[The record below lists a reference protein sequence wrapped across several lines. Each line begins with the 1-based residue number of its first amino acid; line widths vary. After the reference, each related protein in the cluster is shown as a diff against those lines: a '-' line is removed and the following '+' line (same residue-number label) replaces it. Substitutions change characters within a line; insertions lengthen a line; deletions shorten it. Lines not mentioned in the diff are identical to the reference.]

1 MAAAPFFTP
10 GPAHL
15 TTTSARPTAPSAK
28 TITLTQTHEL
38 RLKIDASAA
47 QSGSRDFTNAL
58 AAVKKAVRDLD
69 KDSSGLFTQLRK
81 VDTSGI
87 AAATTATEK
96 LATSTSR
103 VDAAAS
109 KMAADI
115 QRTALASASA
125 IRMAEQATQRLAL
138 RMSDGGMT
146 HGVDALNAALATM
159 KGQLVNATSV
169 LDTRRAKSSFD
180 DLRSSLLQMTVSAEY
195 AQGGQAQIQR
205 ELEATSRAADQ
216 QAQTLQRLRASHD
229 PLYASSM
236 RYSQAL
242 TDVQTLVTAG
252 AVSETQ
258 ASAMRDRAA
267 QSYLA
272 VGNAADFAAASMQ
285 RGTAATMQ
293 GVMAGHQFSDILVTS
308 QMGFQSVGMIALQ
321 QGSQL
326 AAQMQSIKATGGSVF
341 KTLLSGVTSLINPL
355 SLATI
360 ALVAVAAAAA
370 KWAFSAGDA
379 KANTESLSKSF
390 DTLESRLSAHVNA
403 ANLAKSST
411 VELTRVF
418 GDQTASIRENLRA
431 LEEHSYLSVVAGM
444 QDSAKQVQKVYADLF
459 SAISRAETSPDIG
472 GHTGR
477 NIQINMA
484 RALASVEM
492 TRAEA
497 TRLRDALNELGTAAG
512 PEEARKVFASIL
524 TTMQGAYE
532 SVEAM
537 PRPMRELHQRILEA
551 DLAAAK
557 LMASQ
562 NGTTSAT
569 DDASG
574 AASNLAATIGTAAD
588 AAADLL
594 RNLGS
599 VPGALAI
606 MGRSVEG
613 QIDGIRAQNRALNL
627 ELTEGLSSLA
637 ANRRVQLEVMV
648 TTATERGQRITP
660 DAVAAEWAKV
670 NELDAVAK
678 EQERLRKQIS
688 DANRPA
694 KASGG
699 GGGGRTANLTEEE
712 SALARLKKS
721 VADRVLSLNNETV
734 ALRLVASGQV
744 DSIETARL
752 MADAMAAS
760 GGAVDAQT
768 AAMISQIDAA
778 SKLNAELQ
786 KLASDPVK
794 EWMNGVPGWIEAGK
808 TIEMGAIDSLK
819 SALSEM
825 MQTGKMDVEAL
836 GSAILGTISEIV
848 ADKAVKELL
857 TLTNSDGAL
866 SGLIG
871 SLGLQSAGDTD
882 MSDLATS
889 AGPAGQT
896 IAAVLMQS
904 APSIGSAIASGMA
917 GIGPQIATSAQSGL
931 TAGSNTVRQAGQQGL
946 AAGANSIRIAATTG
960 GPILGRGVVSG
971 AQAGAPILAQG
982 VAMGAQAGGMG
993 SGIVEGLGGWG
1004 GIASMVLGAFSEG
1017 GYSTSP
1023 VGTAT
1028 MPAAAFRHA
1037 PSYAEGTANTSG
1049 IPAILHPSEA
1059 VVPLSRGRAI
1069 PVDLGDNAGGQSV
1082 VQHMTFHIQTN
1093 DADSFKRSQKQIA
1106 ADMARAGQTAL
1117 RQNG

>member
-1 MAAAPFFTP
+1 M
-10 GPAHL
+10 
-15 TTTSARPTAPSAK
+15 
-28 TITLTQTHEL
+28 TQTHEL
-38 RLKIDASAA
+38 RLKVDASAA

-87 AAATTATEK
+87 AAATTATDK
-96 LATSTSR
+96 LGTGVSR
-103 VDAAAS
+103 VDSAAA
-109 KMAADI
+109 KMAASI
-115 QRTALASASA
+115 TRTQLSAASSL
-125 IRMAEQATQRLAL
+125 RMSEQATQRLVM
-138 RMSDGGMT
+138 RMSDLGNDQ
-146 HGVDALNAALATM
+146 GVAQLNAALATL
-159 KGQLVNATSV
+159 KAQLATVSST
-169 LDTRRAKSSFD
+169 LDVRKLKSDFD
-180 DLRSSLLQMTVSAEY
+180 GTRSSLLQFTVASESAKG
-195 AQGGQAQIQR
+195 AQAQLSR
-205 ELEATSRAADQ
+205 EITEASRAVDQ

-229 PLYASSM
+229 SVYSSSM

-242 TDVQTLVTAG
+242 SEIQQLVTAG

-258 ASAMRDRAA
+258 AAAMRERAA

-293 GVMAGHQFSDILVTS
+293 GVMAGHQLSDILIVS
-308 QMGFQSVGMIALQ
+308 QMGFQSTGMIALQ

-326 AAQMQSIKATGGSVF
+326 AAQMQQIKASGGSVF
-341 KTLLSGVTSLINPL
+341 ATLLGGVTSLINPL

-360 ALVAVAAAAA
+360 AFVAVTAAAA

-477 NIQINMA
+477 NIRLNME

-569 DDASG
+569 DNASG
-574 AASNLAATIGTAAD
+574 AASNLAAQIGTAAD

-606 MGRSVEG
+606 MGKSVEG

-699 GGGGRTANLTEEE
+699 GGGGRASSLKEEE
-712 SALARLKKS
+712 SALDRLKKS

-744 DSIETARL
+744 DSTETARL

-819 SALSEM
+819 SALSEF
-825 MQTGKMDVEAL
+825 MQSGKFDIEAL

-871 SLGLQSAGDTD
+871 SLGLQSAGDTN
-882 MSDLATS
+882 MGDLATA

-896 IAAVLMQS
+896 IAAVLMQQ

-917 GIGPQIATSAQSGL
+917 GIGPSIATSAQSGL

-946 AAGANSIRIAATTG
+946 AAGANNIRIAATTS
-960 GPILGRGVVSG
+960 GPILGRGVVTG
-971 AQAGAPILAQG
+971 ATQGAPILAAG
-982 VAMGAQAGGMG
+982 VASGAAGGG
-993 SGIVEGLGGWG
+993 AGGGILAGLGGWQG
-1004 GIASMVLGAFSEG
+1004 LLGMAVGAFSEG

-1023 VGTAT
+1023 VSSSM

-1059 VVPLSRGRAI
+1059 VIPLSRNRSI
-1069 PVDLGDNAGGQSV
+1069 PVELGDNAGGQSV

-1093 DADSFKRSQKQIA
+1093 DANSFKRSQKQIA